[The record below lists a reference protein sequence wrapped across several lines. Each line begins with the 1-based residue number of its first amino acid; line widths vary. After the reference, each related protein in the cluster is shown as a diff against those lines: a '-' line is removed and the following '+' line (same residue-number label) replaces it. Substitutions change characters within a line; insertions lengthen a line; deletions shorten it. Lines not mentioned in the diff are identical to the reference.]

1 MPSLSL
7 KPSHKPIKNYYEAL
21 DRYGKLGIVHEGAVL
36 SAFQQ
41 LLESCGRQFD
51 LTLEQQFA
59 IKRSQKQPIRIDGAL
74 VDIYRLPRAYWEAK
88 DSKDD
93 LKKEVQKKL
102 MHSCSSVVR

>member
-51 LTLEQQFA
+51 WTLEQQFA
-59 IKRSQKQPIRIDGAL
+59 ISDRKNSQFAL
-74 VDIYRLPRAYWEAK
+74 
-88 DSKDD
+88 
-93 LKKEVQKKL
+93 
-102 MHSCSSVVR
+102 MGH